1 MSIWHCRDAASAELG
16 LDQLQEVQ
24 LAFQKMDIYS
34 GANENIYQSLAQAMG
49 WLLQWLKGKADGGS
63 LASKGYERFEGVW
76 AGHQV
81 NTHNFCTLLLSR
93 QKIHACNMLH
103 GGGRKTLCFTV
114 HQRLQHGLLCFWL

>member
-1 MSIWHCRDAASAELG
+1 MNFNASVLFAVCVCKIRPWHCRDAASAELE

-34 GANENIYQSLAQAMG
+34 GAADSIYQSLAQAMG

-63 LASKGYERFEGVW
+63 LASKGYEQFEGVW

-81 NTHNFCTLLLSR
+81 LYAVAAAVQRSLNCDQNVL
-93 QKIHACNMLH
+93 MLI
-103 GGGRKTLCFTV
+103 
-114 HQRLQHGLLCFWL
+114 